1 MKLTNST
8 NQVQNAQQIFAKAKL
23 AQTKSLEPVV
33 AKTVESPTPSETFT
47 PSTLPRA
54 KTLADPQEVKV
65 ETPVVK
71 EKPLAKPREG
81 SDMAQMLEDIEHAQ
95 KAGGLVHSNP
105 NGVLT
110 VFHDIAIEDAQL
122 GETLAHDP
130 DLQHLTPVDDSHAK
144 SHGKHHHMSDNMKH
158 AHLGGHLGTEVVEKL
173 GHAAHEGMEAVSTA
187 GAKVASH
194 SVHGMSGVGDLA
206 ALKDDVSDSMLDVAD
221 NVVSKTTQSA
231 AQEAAHHVTGEAT
244 HHVGGEVTKQATE
257 AAHQAG
263 GHAAEAAHHLSTG
276 LTTALAG
283 ASALSGG
290 IGGVMLYTGGKE
302 LAHGIKSKDGE
313 MIAEGV
319 GDLALGAR
327 SVAAAT
333 VMANLATT
341 GSSTLATVAGVAA
354 QTLTPLGVIHG
365 AIDVGLGVKDI
376 VQGKDK
382 VGGALKMGFGGAV
395 IAGAIVGGL
404 PLTITAL
411 AALGAKVTY
420 GVIKAKKAKK
430 AAQLQQQQQA
440 AANPVTP
447 ETEQQTKAS

>member
-8 NQVQNAQQIFAKAKL
+8 ANQVQNAQQIFAKAKL
-23 AQTKSLEPVV
+23 AQAKNQEPVV
-33 AKTVESPTPSETFT
+33 AKVAETPTPTETFT
-47 PSTLPRA
+47 SSTPPRA
-54 KTLADPQEVKV
+54 KTLADSQEVKV
-65 ETPVVK
+65 ETPVV
-71 EKPLAKPREG
+71 ETKPLAKPREG
-81 SDMAQMLEDIEHAQ
+81 SDMAQMLEDIEHAE

-122 GETLAHDP
+122 GEALAHDP
-130 DLQHLTPVDDSHAK
+130 DLQHVDDAHSQ
-144 SHGKHHHMSDNMKH
+144 SHGKHHMHHHVKH
-158 AHLGGHLGTEVVEKL
+158 AHVGGHLGTEVVEKL
-173 GHAAHEGMEAVSTA
+173 GHAAHEGVEAVGTA
-187 GAKVASH
+187 GAKVASTTGAKVA
-194 SVHGMSGVGDLA
+194 SSTVHGMSGAGDLA

-221 NVVSKTTQSA
+221 NVVGKSAQSA
-231 AQEAAHHVTGEAT
+231 AQNAA

-319 GDLALGAR
+319 GDMALGAR

-333 VMANLATT
+333 VMANLATS

-354 QTLTPLGVIHG
+354 QTLTPLGIIHG

-420 GVIKAKKAKK
+420 GVIKARKDKK
-430 AAQLQQQQQA
+430 AAQMQQQQQA
-440 AANPVTP
+440 SANPVTP
-447 ETEQQTKAS
+447 DTEQQTKAS